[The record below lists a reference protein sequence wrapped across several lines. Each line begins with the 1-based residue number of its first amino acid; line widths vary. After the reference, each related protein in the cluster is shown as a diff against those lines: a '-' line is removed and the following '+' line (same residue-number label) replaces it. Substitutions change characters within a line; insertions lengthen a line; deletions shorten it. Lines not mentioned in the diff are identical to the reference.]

1 MIILGLVS
9 YAIYTWS
16 PAVPENT
23 PEIGQTEPV
32 EEPETEII
40 EDSAPAETAP
50 APFQQKI
57 QVEILNGCGFNG
69 VAKIFQDYLRAQ
81 GFDVV
86 NTENYMED
94 GKLRWDVQNSFVI
107 DRVGQIDQAMAVA
120 RSLSIPR
127 ENVISK
133 ENPDAI
139 YDVSVVIGK
148 DFKNLAGNK

>member
-1 MIILGLVS
+1 MGAVS
-9 YAIYTWS
+9 YAIYMWS
-16 PAVPENT
+16 PALPET
-23 PEIGQTEPV
+23 SPEISQTEV
-32 EEPETEII
+32 ADQTESDVSEEPAAQEI
-40 EDSAPAETAP
+40 AP
-50 APFQQKI
+50 APFQENI

-86 NTENYMED
+86 NTDNYMED
-94 GKLRWDVQNSFVI
+94 GKLRWDIQNSFVI
-107 DRVGQIDQAMAVA
+107 DRVGQIEQAMAVA

-127 ENVISK
+127 ENIISK

-148 DFKNLAGNK
+148 DFKNLAGSN